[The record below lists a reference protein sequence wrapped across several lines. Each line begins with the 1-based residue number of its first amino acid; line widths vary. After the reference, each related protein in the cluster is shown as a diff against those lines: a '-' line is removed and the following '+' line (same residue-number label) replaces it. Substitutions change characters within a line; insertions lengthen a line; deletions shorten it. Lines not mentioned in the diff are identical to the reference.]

1 MSDQTTPTP
10 EPTPTPAPGT
20 SPATPS
26 PAAQTTAPQPATP
39 QVATGAGAAP
49 PAATAPGT
57 AQPPSGGGPFKSGKQ
72 KTIAMIVAGVVVVGG
87 IGGLVGAMAGGGGDD
102 KALAAP
108 GEGGSGIL
116 NPTPVGNTNPAPEE
130 TTEPT
135 EPTPQPTDAAPP
147 PPPAGDGVS
156 LGGVATIPLPSGWS
170 VLGESDT
177 DALLTD
183 DQNTWVYAVVGQQD
197 PSTDAGAFLS
207 QVVPQILPS
216 ENYSQLQLG
225 EVAPIQPFGSM
236 VSAAVVDYQA
246 LWVDSQG
253 SMSLYGQLYVAIRQD
268 GSSLIMTAEHTPPE
282 EFEQSY
288 SSWGPVIDGAFQA
301 FASN

>member
-10 EPTPTPAPGT
+10 EPTPTPAPE
-20 SPATPS
+20 
-26 PAAQTTAPQPATP
+26 AQP
-39 QVATGAGAAP
+39 
-49 PAATAPGT
+49 PGT
-57 AQPPSGGGPFKSGKQ
+57 ARAPAGGGQFNSGKQ

-87 IGGLVGAMAGGGGDD
+87 IGGLIGAMAGGGDD
-102 KALAAP
+102 KQEVAAP

-135 EPTPQPTDAAPP
+135 EPAPQPTEAEPP

-156 LGGVATIPLPSGWS
+156 LGGVATLPLPSGWS
-170 VLGESDT
+170 VLGQSDT

-183 DQNTWVYAVVGQQD
+183 DQNTWVYGVVGQQD
-197 PSTDAGAFLS
+197 PSTDAGALLS
-207 QVVPQILPS
+207 QVISQVLPS

-225 EVAPIQPFGSM
+225 EVSPIQPFGSM

-253 SMSLYGQLYVAIRQD
+253 SMSVYGQVYVGIRQD
-268 GSSLIMTAEHTPPE
+268 GASLILTAEHTPPE

-301 FASN
+301 FASL